1 MFGRTLLIVDDEEC
15 CRDVIADFFTAEQY
29 KTHTAA
35 TSAEG
40 IRLAEQLRP
49 DFILLDYHLQGDTA
63 AGVCTRIRSSEAL
76 KKTLI
81 VILSG
86 DETRREASYSEC
98 QADHF
103 VLKGTPNRII
113 HQILRGLARRVCW
126 ERGIVKKSDIRLE
139 AANFQVFFNSKPLI
153 RLSEERF
160 TLFSLLVESSPCF
173 VKEDD
178 IVNRVYYSD
187 LTGEKTKAV
196 GMLISRLRRDLGD
209 TLAGRIQNQRGVG
222 WAYVPPSPEEAGA
235 R

>member
-1 MFGRTLLIVDDEEC
+1 MLGRTLLIVDDEEC
-15 CRDVIADFFTAEQY
+15 CRDVIADFFTAEQF

-40 IRLAEQLRP
+40 IRLAEELRP
-49 DFILLDYHLQGDTA
+49 DFILLDYHLQDDTA
-63 AGVCTRIRSSEAL
+63 AGVCAHIRSSEAL

-81 VILSG
+81 VIHSG
-86 DETRREASYSEC
+86 DETLREASYSEC

-103 VLKGTPNRII
+103 ILKGTPNETI
-113 HQILRGLARRVCW
+113 HEIMRGLERHVCLD
-126 ERGIVKKSDIRLE
+126 RGIFEKGDIRLE
-139 AANFQVFFNSKPLI
+139 AAGFQVFLNSKPLI

-173 VKEDD
+173 VKEDA
-178 IVNRVYYSD
+178 IVMRVYNSE
-187 LTGEKTKAV
+187 LAREKTKAV

-222 WAYVPPSPEEAGA
+222 WAYVPPSSEETGA